1 MYQMRVMEIVE
12 VDFKHIYLHD
22 EYTPQR
28 PIFVTQGLL
37 YALTKRTCKSMP
49 GARRPDPMI

>member
-12 VDFKHIYLHD
+12 VDFKNIYLHD

-28 PIFVTQGLL
+28 PIFVTESLL
-37 YALTKRTCKSMP
+37 HALTKRTCKP
-49 GARRPDPMI
+49 CKGPVGPTQ